1 MFWPQIPSC
10 LHGATLMYR
19 FLHPSTACGAVYC
32 PEQVSLPSFIVLALE
47 CSKAIHD
54 STWPVRILFRGKA
67 ARVLKW
73 LNMVSSAPD
82 SRWLFCS
89 CRVCLGPASHE
100 MQFWGL
106 VGEKQTGH
114 IFKSQDRNHLAE
126 DLRVVV
132 SAVWKCM
139 RFWTWG
145 SPIKLAATVPAVFIV
160 FVVLQFPWSI
170 LMENPIYT
178 ITTIMTILTTENIA
192 TITFC
197 YDQTRSVIPD

>member
-10 LHGATLMYR
+10 LHGAT
-19 FLHPSTACGAVYC
+19 FDV
-32 PEQVSLPSFIVLALE
+32 QVSSPLNCLRSSLLPWAGVVAKLHCLGLGMQQSYPRQ
-47 CSKAIHD
+47 H
-54 STWPVRILFRGKA
+54 TKA

-139 RFWTWG
+139 RFWTWR

-178 ITTIMTILTTENIA
+178 ITTIMTILTAENIA
-192 TITFC
+192 NITFC
-197 YDQTRSVIPD
+197 YDQARSVIPD

>member
-1 MFWPQIPSC
+1 MSSRC
-10 LHGATLMYR
+10 YLD
-19 FLHPSTACGAVYC
+19 V
-32 PEQVSLPSFIVLALE
+32 QVSSPLNCLRSSLLPWAGVVAKLHCLGLGMQQSYPRQHMTCKDTFSWKSCTRFEVIKHGV
-47 CSKAIHD
+47 I
-54 STWPVRILFRGKA
+54 
-67 ARVLKW
+67 
-73 LNMVSSAPD
+73 SSW
-82 SRWLFCS
+82 RWLFCS